1 MPRAAALE
9 LWGLAEAMRHAVVS
23 RSRAYRAWL
32 QVVIEM
38 SDLFAGRKKEAKG
51 HGGHLHTPFKAA
63 KEAAK
68 EAAVRIDTINL
79 VFPR

>member
-1 MPRAAALE
+1 
-9 LWGLAEAMRHAVVS
+9 
-23 RSRAYRAWL
+23 
-32 QVVIEM
+32 M

-63 KEAAK
+63 KDAAK
-68 EAAVRIDTINL
+68 EAAVRIDVINL